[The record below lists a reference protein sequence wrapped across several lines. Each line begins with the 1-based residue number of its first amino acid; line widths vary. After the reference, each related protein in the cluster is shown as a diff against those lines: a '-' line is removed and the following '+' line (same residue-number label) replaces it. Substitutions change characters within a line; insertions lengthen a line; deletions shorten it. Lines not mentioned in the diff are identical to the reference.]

1 VIRLW
6 LPVAAFM
13 AAIYYGAALPH
24 VPGPVG
30 MISDTVMHAVVYAVL
45 ALLTLR
51 ATAGG
56 RWSGV
61 TGTTLLLAFT
71 IATVHGLTVEWEQ
84 MYVPNR
90 FAEWRDVRN
99 DMVGAVAGLAA
110 AWAWGTIKGRQ

>member
-1 VIRLW
+1 MIGLW

-13 AAIYYGAALPH
+13 AAIYYGAALPN

-30 MISDTVMHAVVYAVL
+30 MFSDTVIHGVGYALL

-61 TGTTLLLAFT
+61 TGRTLLLALV
-71 IATVHGLTVEWEQ
+71 IATAHGLTVEWEQ

-99 DMVGAVAGLAA
+99 NMVGAAAGLAA
-110 AWAWGTIKGRQ
+110 AWAWGTIKGRK